1 LTASKDPTESPVS
14 SVVAE
19 PGSDPADHNLR
30 AEFIGLL
37 RGRGAEIGPLHNP
50 SPVSAGCDVVY
61 VDKFDL
67 ERLRELNPDV
77 PPEQIVAPDVVC
89 DALLLDALP
98 DGEFDFL
105 IASHVIEHVHN
116 PLKALLAWRRVLRP
130 GGLVLCIVPDGRY
143 TFDAG
148 RPLTPFEH
156 LLWDYE
162 NEGRPLKRLS
172 DLFHIAECN
181 LNMHDDLTAET
192 AVDLAR
198 AILETSYDTHFHV
211 WSYASFTNHLRRLI
225 DEHHLPF
232 RIARSACD
240 EKLEMLFLLEAVDN
254 GASFRLSP
262 HG

>member
-1 LTASKDPTESPVS
+1 LTSSKDPGESLVS
-14 SVVAE
+14 PVVAE
-19 PGSDPADHNLR
+19 LASDAEQNLR
-30 AEFIGLL
+30 ADFITLL

-50 SPVSAGCDVVY
+50 SPVPAGCDVVY
-61 VDKFDL
+61 VDKFDV

-77 PPEQIVAPDVVC
+77 PPGQIVAPDVIC
-89 DALLLDALP
+89 DAVLLDAFR
-98 DGEFDFL
+98 DGELDFL

-148 RPLTPFEH
+148 RPFTPFEH

-162 NEGRPLKRLS
+162 NDGRPLKRLS

-181 LNMHDDLTAET
+181 LNLQDDLTPET

-198 AILETSYDTHFHV
+198 AILEKSYDTHFHV
-211 WSYASFTNHLRRLI
+211 WSYVSFTNHLHRLI
-225 DEHHLPF
+225 DDHGLSF
-232 RIARSACD
+232 RIAKSACD
-240 EKLEMLFLLEAVDN
+240 DRLEMLFLLEAVEN
-254 GASFRLSP
+254 GASFTVSRND
-262 HG
+262 

>member
-1 LTASKDPTESPVS
+1 MNARNVPAEPAGS

-19 PGSDPADHNLR
+19 PASDAVDRNLR
-30 AEFIGLL
+30 AEFTALL

-50 SPVSAGCDVVY
+50 SSVPAESSVVY

-67 ERLRELNPDV
+67 ERLRELNPEV

-98 DGEFDFL
+98 DAEFDFL

-130 GGLVLCIVPDGRY
+130 GGLALCIVPDGRY

-148 RPLTPFEH
+148 RPLTSFEH

-162 NEGRPLKRLS
+162 NDGRRLKRLS

-181 LNMHDDLTAET
+181 LNLHKDLTPDT

-198 AILETSYDTHFHV
+198 TILETSYDTHFHV

-225 DEHHLPF
+225 DENGLPF
-232 RIARSACD
+232 KIVKSACD
-240 EKLEMLFLLEAVDN
+240 GRLEMLFLLEAVEN
-254 GASFRLSP
+254 GASFRASP
-262 HG
+262 S